1 MWMSALLALC
11 ALILVGVL
19 ILPFFGSTA
28 ALIAGAALVLAILA
42 ICYLICV
49 PSISITSRGRASR
62 MQRPGD
68 HMRRILGV
76 GAVITLLTL
85 SAPAAWAHKGKLPID
100 ALTLVRQASALLVQ
114 NPSMTGEVRERLQAA
129 LRSTQPQGVHMDRV
143 ADALR
148 ALDRKDPAAA
158 RRLLMESIMPAG
170 MPMPPAGPTRATGSR
185 PRAPTPVAPLPQSAP
200 PPTVETAM
208 TMAEPLRP
216 RFEGSRTEAIL
227 LGVAA
232 LLIISG
238 LWSLRWPGEAP
249 R

>member
-19 ILPFFGSTA
+19 ILPLFGSTA
-28 ALIAGAALVLAILA
+28 ALIAGAALILAILA

-49 PSISITSRGRASR
+49 PSISIMSRGHASR

-76 GAVITLLTL
+76 GAVIALLTL
-85 SAPAAWAHKGKLPID
+85 SAPAVWAHKGKLPID
-100 ALTLVRQASALLVQ
+100 ALTPVRQASALLAQ
-114 NPSMTGEVRERLQAA
+114 NPSMTGEVRERVQAA
-129 LRSTQPQGVHMDRV
+129 LRSKQQQGVHMDRV

-170 MPMPPAGPTRATGSR
+170 MPMPPAEPTRAAASR
-185 PRAPTPVAPLPQSAP
+185 PRAPTPVAPPPQNPP

-208 TMAEPLRP
+208 VMAEPLRP
-216 RFEGSRTEAIL
+216 RFQGSRSELTL

-232 LLIISG
+232 LLAGGG
-238 LWSLRWPGEAP
+238 LWSLRRRGEAP